1 MIPEE
6 LRRGDR
12 LTADW
17 INRLVREAVSRTLYP
32 GPGIR
37 ISKTPTGTTLSLAPR
52 GRAGRPFAGDFAW
65 RVTVTTDGEG
75 GAVLD
80 MAPGAL
86 VVDTANGPS
95 MLTGIRLGSDYR
107 HISATGYVF
116 VRYATDV
123 TAATARFAANVP
135 ANTSDYNYLP
145 VAKVTK
151 DGVDYAVEQYLAG
164 AFFAYVTV
172 DEEV

>member
-1 MIPEE
+1 MVPAE
-6 LRRGDR
+6 LRKGDK

-17 INRLVREAVSRTLYP
+17 INQLVREAVARTLNA
-32 GPGIR
+32 GPGLR
-37 ISKTPTGTTLSLAPR
+37 KTRTPSGTTLSLAPR

-95 MLTGIRLGSDYR
+95 MLTGIRLGVDYR

-116 VRYATDV
+116 VRYAADA

-135 ANTSDYNYLP
+135 ANDSDYICLP

-172 DEEV
+172 EEEV